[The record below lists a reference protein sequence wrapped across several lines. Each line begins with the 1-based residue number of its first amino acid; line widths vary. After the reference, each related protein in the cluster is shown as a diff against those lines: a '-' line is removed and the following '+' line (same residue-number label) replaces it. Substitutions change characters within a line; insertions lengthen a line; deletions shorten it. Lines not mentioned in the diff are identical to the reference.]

1 MNRFSEL
8 LVLVSHALVLLVKL
22 PMFLLKGVEY
32 QSLSFSASP
41 GIDTVL
47 TASLCNVLIGP
58 GLVGPG
64 RVAAVRGRPG
74 CDARSIVAH
83 VGGWVFIL
91 ESALHFLLR
100 STRVLWPKDT
110 PRGFLNEVLS
120 QVRLAYGMVQ

>member
-47 TASLCNVLIGP
+47 AASLCNVLV
-58 GLVGPG
+58 VGPG